1 MRDAGSS
8 SRRVIPAPRRNL
20 SVQLYLEACRAKGAT
35 SQEQRAQLFGLARQA
50 VSRYET
56 NKVEPLVSTA
66 QWIAG
71 RIDLTVEDLWV
82 AVKAA
87 A

>member
-1 MRDAGSS
+1 MQR
-8 SRRVIPAPRRNL
+8 
-20 SVQLYLEACRAKGAT
+20 YLEACRAKGAT
-35 SQEQRAQLFGLARQA
+35 SQEQRAVLFGIPRQA

-56 NKVEPLVSTA
+56 GKVEPLVSTA

-82 AVKAA
+82 SERAA